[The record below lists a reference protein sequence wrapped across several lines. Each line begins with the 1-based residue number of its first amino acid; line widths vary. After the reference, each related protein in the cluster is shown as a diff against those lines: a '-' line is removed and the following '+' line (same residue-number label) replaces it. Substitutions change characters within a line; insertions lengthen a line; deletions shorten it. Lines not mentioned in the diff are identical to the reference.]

1 MRYKTHEIAYGDTLE
16 YISQEY
22 YGTPIRWY
30 EIVEFNNLEY
40 PYIVYSDEEK
50 KTNVEGLVTLG
61 DIIRIPDTS
70 GEIDPNSLTK
80 EEKLDIIGVVMGKDI
95 STITNSNY
103 YESFGNSTEIMD
115 FGSSNGDL
123 ATVTGAENVKQAIIN
138 RLLTPLGSL
147 LLHPEYGSSL
157 HNIIGTPIVDGTPLI
172 IDDEI
177 TKTILKDS
185 RIANV
190 IAKGSKIENDKYT
203 GKFICELQ
211 GFEYVFELYITNSK
225 DNIYIS

>member
-1 MRYKTHEIAYGDTLE
+1 MRYKTHEVAYGDTLE

-40 PYIVYSDEEK
+40 PYIVYTDEEK
-50 KTNVEGLVTLG
+50 KINVEGLVTLG
-61 DIIRIPDTS
+61 DILRIPDTT

-95 STITNSNY
+95 STITNPNY

-115 FGSSNGDL
+115 FGSSRGDL

-138 RLLTPLGSL
+138 RLLTPIGSL
-147 LLHPEYGSSL
+147 LLHPEYGSTL
-157 HNIIGTPIVDGTPLI
+157 HSIIGTPIIDGTPLV

-185 RIANV
+185 RVANV
-190 IAKGSKIENDKYT
+190 IAKGSKIENDKYS

-225 DNIYIS
+225 DNIYIK